1 MTESEGKI
9 IVDYFGD
16 TKTVS
21 TTKEVGVS
29 DRTPADIELGDFSN
43 ISMID
48 ITDEANLE
56 GAYLLDEKVNLALN
70 SLIFDIISN
79 WTLKGDEKQ
88 IAEVKKWLYE
98 TGIIFS
104 KNATA
109 AVIEM
114 LRDYFIYGKA
124 IYQIVWQNGKIIRLH
139 RLDPKTT
146 KIIRDPFSND
156 RIIIHDATIDGNI
169 RKIGFVD
176 LERKDE
182 LLQLMAVQSE
192 MVQIWLDI
200 NDIVLLEGTS
210 LMARC
215 VNAVYQKQKLLNEI
229 CSYINEHQ
237 AIPPIHIKVGK
248 VLNDGRG
255 VGLPDGVNI
264 SKEKYSDILRKYA
277 NDVQRLKYN
286 TAVATPGYVEY
297 DQIDLKI
304 NVDYIKYFL
313 DKCDEI
319 IFNAFY
325 SSEGLWKS
333 GTADYRRKD
342 MRRERIKLI
351 ISMQAKI
358 KELINELIRMNF
370 EDIDVEFTF
379 ITDDTEVLLE
389 KSEYY
394 KNIADTIKS
403 LADIGASE
411 ETLKR
416 IAQEFGIE
424 LDLAGQN
431 VQSETEAYAVEM
443 FADEID
449 KEVVESIA
457 MSLVDKIMEKIED
470 ATLEV
475 KDKALDIIKQNKG
488 KITATAYK
496 QIRALIN
503 KEFQGLDFSREIQQ
517 ALSDVVKITGLEIDI
532 DKGAIKF
539 VENYTIDLCKKLTD
553 NQKSRLRYIL
563 LEELSTTGDTNIT
576 EQIMQSLKTT
586 RNEAERIARTEL
598 SRAVE
603 YGRHEYY
610 ENYAKKHKVKVIARW
625 NTRKDSKV
633 CPKCRALEG
642 KEWEVDKIPVKP
654 PLHPNCRC
662 YLTYKIVDVEK

>member
-9 IVDYFGD
+9 IVDYFGE
-16 TKTVS
+16 TESK
-21 TTKEVGVS
+21 TKEVGIS
-29 DRTPADIELGDFSN
+29 DRTPAETELGDFSK

-79 WTLKGDEKQ
+79 WTLKGNEKQ
-88 IAEVKKWLYE
+88 IVEVKKWLYE

-109 AVIEM
+109 TVIEM

-124 IYQIVWQNGKIIRLH
+124 IYQIVWQNGKIVMLH

-182 LLQLMAVQSE
+182 ILQLMAVQSE
-192 MVQIWLDI
+192 MVQVWLDI

-215 VNAVYQKQKLLNEI
+215 VNAVFQKQKLLNEI
-229 CSYINEHQ
+229 CAYVNEHQ
-237 AIPPIHIKVGK
+237 AIPPVQIKVGQI
-248 VLNDGRG
+248 LNDGKG
-255 VGLPDGVNI
+255 IGLPDGVNI
-264 SKEKYSDILRKYA
+264 TPEKYKEMLRNYA
-277 NDVQRLKYN
+277 NDIEKLKYRG
-286 TAVATPGYVEY
+286 AVATPPYVDY
-297 DQIDLKI
+297 NQIDMKI
-304 NVDYIKYFL
+304 NWEYVKLIL
-313 DKCDEI
+313 DKYDEI

-342 MRRERIKLI
+342 MRRERLKLI
-351 ISMQAKI
+351 RSMQAKI
-358 KELINELIRMNF
+358 KELINELIRMQF
-370 EDIDVEFTF
+370 GDIDVEFSF
-379 ITDDTEVLLE
+379 ITDDTEELLE

-424 LDLAGQN
+424 LDLALQGK
-431 VQSETEAYAVEM
+431 QSEIESYAEM

-449 KEVVESIA
+449 KEVVEAIA
-457 MSLVDKIMEKIED
+457 QSLVEKLMEKIED
-470 ATLEV
+470 TTLEV
-475 KDKALDIIKQNKG
+475 KDKAMEIIKQNKG
-488 KITATAYK
+488 KITATAYR

-503 KEFQGLDFSREIQQ
+503 KEFQDIDFSGEIQQ
-517 ALSDVVKITGLEIDI
+517 ALSDVVKVTGLEIDV
-532 DKGAIKF
+532 DKGPIKF
-539 VENYTIDLCKKLTD
+539 VENYMFDLCKKLNE
-553 NQKSRLRYIL
+553 NQKARLKYIL
-563 LEELSTTGDTNIT
+563 LEELSTTKDTNIT

-603 YGRHEYY
+603 YSRHEYY

-662 YLTYKIVDVEK
+662 YLTYRIVDVKK